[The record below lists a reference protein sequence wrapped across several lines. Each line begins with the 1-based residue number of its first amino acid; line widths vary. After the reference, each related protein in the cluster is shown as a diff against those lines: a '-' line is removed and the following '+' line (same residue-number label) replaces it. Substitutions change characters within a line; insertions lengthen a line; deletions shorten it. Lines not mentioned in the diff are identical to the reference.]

1 MPSRKEDLRRASEVV
16 KALVS
21 EGLGYVVQQL
31 ELKWH
36 LPIISKIFMK
46 EEKLPEDL
54 PVRLRKS
61 FERLGGAY
69 LKFGQFLSLRPD
81 LVPEE
86 YCNEFKKLLDE
97 VHPLPYEEM
106 EKLIEQELK
115 RPAKEVFKQI
125 DKTPLGSA
133 SIAQVHRATLLNGS
147 DVVLKIQRPAIQ
159 QKIWEDMDILYYLAH
174 KTEHSAKLKD
184 LNAVGMVAE
193 FENSTK
199 KELNFI
205 FEARNI
211 DIFYNSFKE
220 NKKVIIPKVHWL
232 FTTEKLL
239 AMDYVDGVKLSNIIN
254 RPELYPKINRKN
266 LAKTIADTATVQF
279 FDLGFFH
286 ADLHPGNILVADG
299 KIALLDFGII
309 GKMSKELV
317 EKEVEVYIALVN
329 KDIDGV
335 VRGIIKTGNI
345 SEKTDID
352 GFEKEATSYLKKW
365 YVDVETKR
373 ITDVLY
379 NLFLISN
386 KYNLQIPKEMF
397 IFGKATLT
405 AESCC
410 WAVDPK
416 FDFIEYSNSK
426 IAEILK
432 EQRKPTIIVNKFI
445 RKSTELSKILSEIP
459 PSFLDVLTRI
469 KTGKFSLDM
478 YNTDVRHLGYDVE
491 LSSNRVSY
499 AMVMSSFVIA
509 GALLAEIGPKYG
521 NYSMISIFSFS
532 ASMFFF
538 GMLMISV
545 FKEGTWKYDSHEKY
559 K

>member
-211 DIFYNSFKE
+211 DIFYNAFKE

-266 LAKTIADTATVQF
+266 LAKIIADTATVQF

-286 ADLHPGNILVADG
+286 ADLHPGNILVADS

-365 YVDVETKR
+365 YIDVETKR

-478 YNTDVRHLGYDVE
+478 YNTDVKHLGYDVE